1 MDNGNYG
8 NRSDD
13 DEWEKSCN
21 DRMGGLHNSIT
32 LYIGAAALKDWKT
45 DRQTERAKKGTSECI
60 SIFMYF

>member
-8 NRSDD
+8 NRSDDDD

-45 DRQTERAKKGTSECI
+45 DRQTE
-60 SIFMYF
+60 